1 VMERRRSLGGD
12 SVGSQSRKRA
22 QWDDV
27 PLSVQAS
34 AVNYPGNPRFRLRVA
49 FKLMDHNEEVERR
62 RQLLSDDAVVIVE
75 EGLRSVQSREEI
87 KDII

>member
-1 VMERRRSLGGD
+1 
-12 SVGSQSRKRA
+12 
-22 QWDDV
+22 
-27 PLSVQAS
+27 
-34 AVNYPGNPRFRLRVA
+34 
-49 FKLMDHNEEVERR
+49 MDHNEEVERR